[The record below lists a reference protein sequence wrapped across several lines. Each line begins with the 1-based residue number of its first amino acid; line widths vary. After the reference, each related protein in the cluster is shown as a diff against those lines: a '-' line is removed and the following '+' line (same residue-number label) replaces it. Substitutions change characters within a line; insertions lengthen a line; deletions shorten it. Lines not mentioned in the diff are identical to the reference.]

1 MRLLNKLVIH
11 LRKMELKKFY
21 TDELVVEK
29 TVLSESDNSQE
40 HNNIKIERGFL
51 DKISLI
57 SGIMELMGKKNT
69 GFTDEEKTDLATIV
83 ADGDTEL
90 EDKLIQE
97 GEELNQ
103 WIEEA
108 KKLPIVGYA
117 KEGQHFTNVKNAYNY
132 FKERC
137 WLSNQN
143 KHVGEL
149 EANGK
154 KVTIGEKTYYEMSHP
169 GRFEKTHADT
179 YIANLGKSI
188 HHRSEPLVMIS
199 FTGTEG
205 GTSKNEIEMNNTLNA
220 AINKAGMRNKIEFY
234 QWPLYD
240 GAIFGF
246 GTMRFG
252 FGPWK
257 GKTFKEFNNLDNDSP
272 LVKKDDYL
280 LKHAINIPH
289 GKPENAQALV
299 AAIIQRKCADVSFC
313 KSAKD
318 RAGFVRLQNMAM
330 EITIDKCN
338 KKIPSMGLNEDQ
350 ILGALL
356 PPKPPP
362 EDSGLSEDQQ
372 DTIRG
377 IHINSLIEV
386 QRSRINDIIAG
397 KNAPGA
403 EGMMNSV
410 SLLSKWEK
418 DLCEKSVKGQMLLAV
433 WDCNHAIA
441 NLNKGPLPTS
451 KYGDEAEKIYK
462 KLKKE
467 ISPKTMWDNVIVKKI
482 NAIKNKIKVNGE
494 NSSVLSENV
503 TSMINQLVSLN
514 DDQNLLLARAIAL
527 EDGQKRFDK
536 SYNKVNGIYES
547 LMSNSEVPGGVSSNV
562 FSSGSNEASRNNTQ
576 GADKA
581 EQVEEKGQRQGNEGQ
596 HHRRVEI
603 VEITSD
609 HTSCTSLGTEVT
621 KVRTAAEEAKARAEA
636 GAGAEAGAEAKAKA
650 EAKAEA
656 KAGAEVKK
664 DNGPGM

>member
-1 MRLLNKLVIH
+1 
-11 LRKMELKKFY
+11 
-21 TDELVVEK
+21 
-29 TVLSESDNSQE
+29 
-40 HNNIKIERGFL
+40 
-51 DKISLI
+51 
-57 SGIMELMGKKNT
+57 
-69 GFTDEEKTDLATIV
+69 
-83 ADGDTEL
+83 
-90 EDKLIQE
+90 
-97 GEELNQ
+97 
-103 WIEEA
+103 
-108 KKLPIVGYA
+108 
-117 KEGQHFTNVKNAYNY
+117 
-132 FKERC
+132 
-137 WLSNQN
+137 
-143 KHVGEL
+143 
-149 EANGK
+149 
-154 KVTIGEKTYYEMSHP
+154 
-169 GRFEKTHADT
+169 
-179 YIANLGKSI
+179 
-188 HHRSEPLVMIS
+188 
-199 FTGTEG
+199 
-205 GTSKNEIEMNNTLNA
+205 
-220 AINKAGMRNKIEFY
+220 
-234 QWPLYD
+234 
-240 GAIFGF
+240 
-246 GTMRFG
+246 
-252 FGPWK
+252 
-257 GKTFKEFNNLDNDSP
+257 
-272 LVKKDDYL
+272 
-280 LKHAINIPH
+280 
-289 GKPENAQALV
+289 
-299 AAIIQRKCADVSFC
+299 
-313 KSAKD
+313 
-318 RAGFVRLQNMAM
+318 
-330 EITIDKCN
+330 
-338 KKIPSMGLNEDQ
+338 MGLNEDQ

-418 DLCEKSVKGQMLLAV
+418 DLCKKSVKGQMLLAV

-451 KYGDEAEKIYK
+451 KYKDKAEKIFK
-462 KLKKE
+462 KFGE
-467 ISPKTMWDNVIVKKI
+467 APGFFSRISKFFSPEKSVSDHELQNIRNVIDDKGVLDEDVI
-482 NAIKNKIKVNGE
+482 GMIGE
-494 NSSVLSENV
+494 LNLKTKDKLS
-503 TSMINQLVSLN
+503 
-514 DDQNLLLARAIAL
+514 LARALAL